1 MPHLKKKNW
10 YFIFQKMVAYVFL
23 YSENSNYQE
32 HHYLAEFPLDMSLA
46 DKLEK
51 STTLNTNPL
60 YVIDKL

>member
-1 MPHLKKKNW
+1 
-10 YFIFQKMVAYVFL
+10 MVAYVFL